1 MTTQRFAFIAL
12 LGCVLPSTALAQA
25 PASGSASDPALLQR
39 MLDAED
45 ARARDSSAL
54 APLLAGLR
62 SPDVATRRAAARG
75 IGRME
80 RLENMPALEP
90 MVTDSSPLVRAEAI
104 NAIGQIAKAV
114 GSNHCVL
121 AR

>member
-1 MTTQRFAFIAL
+1 MGEEVSRGDADSVVLLLTDRGFPLRIGMTTQRFAFIAL
-12 LGCVLPSTALAQA
+12 LGCVLPSTALTQA
-25 PASGSASDPALLQR
+25 PAAGSASDPSLIQR

-45 ARARDSSAL
+45 ARTRDSSAL

-80 RLENMPALEP
+80 RLENIPAL
-90 MVTDSSPLVRAEAI
+90 
-104 NAIGQIAKAV
+104 
-114 GSNHCVL
+114 
-121 AR
+121 